1 MQPKKRWL
9 AMASTMM
16 IAALLV
22 VIFLLGMQA
31 VGGVA

>member
-1 MQPKKRWL
+1 MKGL
-9 AMASTMM
+9 GVVGVV
-16 IAALLV
+16 AAGLVAGGLV